1 MGRRVS
7 GGGQFVLDFPHR
19 PAFAEGDYLVGESN
33 IEAISWIDKWP
44 DWPAPALAVYG
55 PSGCGKTH
63 LGHIW
68 RARSNAI
75 LLNVADIPTASP
87 PELLGEAVNCIVDNA
102 YAYVNAEA
110 MLHLFNHISE
120 LGGKLLILGRIAPA
134 RWALSLADLSSRL
147 NAVPAIEIKKPDD
160 QLLRALLGK
169 LFQDRQ
175 LKVNEDVLD
184 YLLPRMERSFDAARN
199 IVETSD
205 RIGLSQ
211 GKGITV
217 PLARVVLERLD
228 AN

>member
-1 MGRRVS
+1 MS
-7 GGGQFVLDFPHR
+7 GGRQFVLDFPHR
-19 PAFAEGDYLVGESN
+19 SSIGEGDYLVSESN

-44 DWPAPALAVYG
+44 DWPTPALAVYG

-63 LGHIW
+63 LGHVW
-68 RARSNAI
+68 RARSKAI
-75 LLNVADIPTASP
+75 LLNVADISTASP
-87 PELLGEAVNCIVDNA
+87 PELLGEAVNCVVDNA
-102 YAYVNAEA
+102 HEYAHAEA

-175 LKVNEDVLD
+175 LKVSEDVLD
-184 YLLPRMERSFDAARN
+184 YLLPRMERSFDAART

-205 RIGLSQ
+205 QIGLSQ

-217 PLARVVLERLD
+217 PLARDVLGQLY

>member
-1 MGRRVS
+1 VSSGR
-7 GGGQFVLDFPHR
+7 QFILDFPHR
-19 PAFAEGDYLVGESN
+19 AALGEGDYLVSESN

-44 DWPAPALAVYG
+44 DWPTPAIAVYG
-55 PSGCGKTH
+55 PPGCGKTH
-63 LGHIW
+63 LGHVW
-68 RARSNAI
+68 QARSNAI

-87 PELLGEAVNCIVDNA
+87 PELLGNAVNCIVDNA
-102 YAYVNAEA
+102 YECLHAEA
-110 MLHLFNHISE
+110 MLHLYNHISE

-147 NAVPAIEIKKPDD
+147 NAAPAIEIKKPDD

-175 LKVNEDVLD
+175 LKVSEDVLD
-184 YLLPRMERSFDAARN
+184 YLLPRMERSFDAART

-205 RIGLSQ
+205 QIGLSQ

-217 PLARVVLERLD
+217 PLARDVLEKLY